1 MAYNINPL
9 APYRY
14 KEQNVL
20 VPIQFGAEV
29 TISPEDKIISVTADG
44 SLLGTVALDVDKGVL
59 SLVGKDGQPFSS
71 VEIPTV
77 SGFDDAKFNE
87 ETLELTI
94 TVELSDGT
102 KKEVVIPFKD
112 MLDGYATV
120 EDVQENTEDIKKNAA
135 DIATVNENLVS
146 AIENINNVV
155 LPKIVGDINQS
166 IMNETDARLKADAA
180 LDEAIKKNA
189 SDVATVNS
197 NLVSSVEVLNK
208 NMADGFNTINGGIN
222 NEIRPAI
229 SGNTERIVALEESDN
244 KSVKWTD
251 VSTAENPGRKSIIL
265 GNHDTILGAT
275 TSGGSVNVAMVSK
288 WDKVDLGS
296 AQVEI
301 NLNGSADHPT
311 YNDNEEL
318 AFLSDVQAANENV
331 ATKEDVAE
339 ETAAREAAD
348 NALSGRVDAVE
359 SKVEN
364 KVDWTDVSTEEN
376 PNRKAV
382 VLGNHD
388 TLLGTTTSGGAV
400 NVAMVSKWDKVD
412 LGSGQVELNLNGSAD
427 HPTYNDNE
435 KLAFISDIQAAHEN
449 AATKEDV
456 AEEKAAREA
465 ADKALSGR
473 VDAVVQSVADEA
485 IAREN
490 KDTEIEGKL
499 DSKVDK
505 VSMPSSVVD
514 GIGDIVAESDGVRMH
529 FTELEYNSESGA
541 YGEPV
546 AKEVVFPLASDL
558 DAGLL
563 SADEKRNIPHMINIP
578 IRSLRD
584 QVYPQAEILND
595 WFHVEDIIGL
605 KNLFV
610 KNKLFLRYGISL
622 STNPMY
628 YRMPVNYSAFQ
639 TANLIQIKFLG
650 LDTRNDEPVV
660 YNIDIN
666 LDGTVFEGS
675 NSNVR
680 MSLDRL
686 AYASEIEDGFVS
698 TEEFEALKAMVAGKA
713 EASALEQE
721 STDRKSADDALSG
734 RVDTV
739 ESKVEKKVD
748 WTDVST
754 GENPNRKSIILGN
767 HDTILG
773 TTTSG
778 GSVNVAMVS
787 KWDKVDLGSAQVEI
801 NLNGSADHPTYNDN
815 EKLAFISDIQA
826 AHENAATKE
835 DVAEEKAAREAADK
849 ALSGRVDA
857 VVQSVADE
865 AIARENKDTEI
876 EGKLAGKADA
886 SALEQESADRKST
899 DEALS
904 GRVDTVESKVKNKV
918 DWTDVSTAENPGRK
932 SIILGNHDTILGA
945 TTSGGSVNVAMVS
958 KWDKVDLGS
967 AQVELNLNGSATRPT
982 YNDDQQ
988 LALMSDVV
996 SGLDSIELVQRSGE
1010 TESHIYDLM
1019 VNGESV
1025 GTINVP
1031 FDKFIKSVE
1040 YVESSHTLNIVFV
1053 TEDGEQPTPVNLSG
1067 LVDVYSAGNG
1077 LALADGTFSIK
1088 IDEASDSYLT
1098 LSESGLKLSGVAD
1111 ALALKMDKVNM
1122 PSNVVSVLGD
1132 VVSEADT
1139 LKLQYTGLEY
1149 NVRNGA
1155 YGEGVSKEVS
1165 IPMAS
1170 QEKAGAMSSADK
1182 VKLDSLTPDV
1192 YEINITNLLSA
1203 EDSESIST
1211 AIGGWDNL
1219 VAVPSKNQVIVGLL
1233 GNGSVSVSLRKV
1245 GNTVSLFYIVDAI
1258 GMGYTV
1264 NEVNITNSS
1273 NELSKSVNT
1282 HAVLTEDM
1290 VIDTLNSDEETLPL
1304 SAKQGKVLDEKT
1316 RVIAV
1321 PIRTGLNKA
1330 YTQEEILGWFGVS
1343 DIPSLK
1349 QLISANCVFVLSYGI
1364 LLTGNPMYYKIPVNY
1379 IAFESAN
1386 QIKIVAI
1393 GLDTNDDKPVRY
1405 TILINLDGTLIT
1417 EKSNIS
1423 LVMEN
1428 LVFESDLPVS
1438 EVRIDATE
1446 ILEADDTTIDQSL
1459 TDDTLFETLSNAIAV
1474 HQDVILY
1481 DQDEQVKAISL
1492 KHTTATDDGTID
1504 EIIMHY
1510 YNGDGFVR
1518 VAIKETASETYVFE
1532 KDTLTL
1538 A

>member
-1 MAYNINPL
+1 MEYNINPL

-229 SGNTERIVALEESDN
+229 SGNTERIAALEESDN

-311 YNDNEEL
+311 YNDKEEL
-318 AFLSDVQAANENV
+318 AFLSDIQAAHENV
-331 ATKEDVAE
+331 ATKDDVAE

-359 SKVEN
+359 SKVEK
-364 KVDWTDVSTEEN
+364 KVDWTDVSTEDN
-376 PNRKAV
+376 PNRKSI

-412 LGSGQVELNLNGSAD
+412 LGSV
-427 HPTYNDNE
+427 
-435 KLAFISDIQAAHEN
+435 
-449 AATKEDV
+449 
-456 AEEKAAREA
+456 
-465 ADKALSGR
+465 
-473 VDAVVQSVADEA
+473 
-485 IAREN
+485 
-490 KDTEIEGKL
+490 
-499 DSKVDK
+499 
-505 VSMPSSVVD
+505 
-514 GIGDIVAESDGVRMH
+514 
-529 FTELEYNSESGA
+529 
-541 YGEPV
+541 
-546 AKEVVFPLASDL
+546 
-558 DAGLL
+558 
-563 SADEKRNIPHMINIP
+563 
-578 IRSLRD
+578 
-584 QVYPQAEILND
+584 
-595 WFHVEDIIGL
+595 
-605 KNLFV
+605 
-610 KNKLFLRYGISL
+610 
-622 STNPMY
+622 
-628 YRMPVNYSAFQ
+628 
-639 TANLIQIKFLG
+639 
-650 LDTRNDEPVV
+650 
-660 YNIDIN
+660 
-666 LDGTVFEGS
+666 
-675 NSNVR
+675 
-680 MSLDRL
+680 
-686 AYASEIEDGFVS
+686 
-698 TEEFEALKAMVAGKA
+698 
-713 EASALEQE
+713 
-721 STDRKSADDALSG
+721 
-734 RVDTV
+734 
-739 ESKVEKKVD
+739 
-748 WTDVST
+748 
-754 GENPNRKSIILGN
+754 
-767 HDTILG
+767 
-773 TTTSG
+773 
-778 GSVNVAMVS
+778 
-787 KWDKVDLGSAQVEI
+787 QVEI

-815 EKLAFISDIQA
+815 EELAFLSDVQA
-826 AHENAATKE
+826 AQEK
-835 DVAEEKAAREAADK
+835 VAEETAAREAADK

-904 GRVDTVESKVKNKV
+904 GRVDTVESKVENKV
-918 DWTDVSTAENPGRK
+918 DWTDVSTGENPGRK

-945 TTSGGSVNVAMVS
+945 TTSGGSVNVAMVSKWDKVDLGSAQVEINLNGSADHPTYNDNEELAFLSDVQAAQEKVAEETAAREAADKALSGRVDAVESKVENKVDWTDVSTEDNPNRKAVVLGNHDTLLGTTTSGGAVNVAMVS

-996 SGLDSIELVQRSGE
+996 SGLESIELVQRSGE

-1040 YVESSHTLNIVFV
+1040 YVESSHSLNIVFV
-1053 TEDGEQPTPVNLSG
+1053 TEDGEQPTTVNLSG

-1111 ALALKMDKVNM
+1111 ALAQKMDKVNM

-1132 VVSEADT
+1132 VVSEADAV
-1139 LKLQYTGLEY
+1139 KLQYTGLEY
-1149 NVRNGA
+1149 NVKNGA

-1170 QEKAGAMSSADK
+1170 QENAGVMSSTDK
-1182 VKLDSLTPDV
+1182 AKLDSLTPDV
-1192 YEINITNLLSA
+1192 YEINLANLLSA

-1273 NELSKSVNT
+1273 NELSKSVTT

-1349 QLISANCVFVLSYGI
+1349 KLISAKCVFVLSYGI

-1386 QIKIVAI
+1386 QIKIVAV
-1393 GLDTNDDKPVRY
+1393 GLDTSNDKPVRY

-1428 LVFESDLPVS
+1428 LVFESELPVS

-1446 ILEADDTTIDQSL
+1446 ILEADDTTIDQTL
-1459 TDDTLFETLSNAIAV
+1459 TDDTLFETLSNAIAE

>member
-44 SLLGTVALDVDKGVL
+44 SLLGTVALDVDKGIL

-112 MLDGYATV
+112 MLDGYATL

-311 YNDNEEL
+311 YNDKEQL
-318 AFLSDVQAANENV
+318 AFLSDVQAAHENV
-331 ATKEDVAE
+331 ATKEDVAKETAAREAADNALSGRVDAVESEVENKVDWTDVSTEENPNRKAVLLGNHDTLLGTTTSGGAVNVAMVSKWDKVDLGSVQVEINLNGSADHPTYNDTEELAFVSDVQAAQEKVAE

-359 SKVEN
+359 SQVEN
-364 KVDWTDVSTEEN
+364 KVDWNDISTAENPGRKSIVLGNHDTILGTTTSGGSVNVAMVSKWDKVDLGSTQVEINLNGSADHPTYNDNEELAFLSDVQAANEKVAEETAAREAADKALSGRVDAVESEVENKVDWVNVSTDEN

-412 LGSGQVELNLNGSAD
+412 LGS
-427 HPTYNDNE
+427 
-435 KLAFISDIQAAHEN
+435 
-449 AATKEDV
+449 
-456 AEEKAAREA
+456 
-465 ADKALSGR
+465 
-473 VDAVVQSVADEA
+473 
-485 IAREN
+485 
-490 KDTEIEGKL
+490 
-499 DSKVDK
+499 
-505 VSMPSSVVD
+505 
-514 GIGDIVAESDGVRMH
+514 
-529 FTELEYNSESGA
+529 
-541 YGEPV
+541 
-546 AKEVVFPLASDL
+546 
-558 DAGLL
+558 
-563 SADEKRNIPHMINIP
+563 
-578 IRSLRD
+578 
-584 QVYPQAEILND
+584 
-595 WFHVEDIIGL
+595 
-605 KNLFV
+605 
-610 KNKLFLRYGISL
+610 
-622 STNPMY
+622 
-628 YRMPVNYSAFQ
+628 
-639 TANLIQIKFLG
+639 
-650 LDTRNDEPVV
+650 
-660 YNIDIN
+660 
-666 LDGTVFEGS
+666 
-675 NSNVR
+675 
-680 MSLDRL
+680 
-686 AYASEIEDGFVS
+686 
-698 TEEFEALKAMVAGKA
+698 
-713 EASALEQE
+713 
-721 STDRKSADDALSG
+721 
-734 RVDTV
+734 
-739 ESKVEKKVD
+739 
-748 WTDVST
+748 
-754 GENPNRKSIILGN
+754 
-767 HDTILG
+767 
-773 TTTSG
+773 
-778 GSVNVAMVS
+778 
-787 KWDKVDLGSAQVEI
+787 AQVEI
-801 NLNGSADHPTYNDN
+801 
-815 EKLAFISDIQA
+815 
-826 AHENAATKE
+826 
-835 DVAEEKAAREAADK
+835 
-849 ALSGRVDA
+849 
-857 VVQSVADE
+857 
-865 AIARENKDTEI
+865 
-876 EGKLAGKADA
+876 
-886 SALEQESADRKST
+886 
-899 DEALS
+899 
-904 GRVDTVESKVKNKV
+904 
-918 DWTDVSTAENPGRK
+918 
-932 SIILGNHDTILGA
+932 
-945 TTSGGSVNVAMVS
+945 
-958 KWDKVDLGS
+958 
-967 AQVELNLNGSATRPT
+967 NLNGSATRPT

-996 SGLDSIELVQRSGE
+996 SGLESIELVQRSGE

-1040 YVESSHTLNIVFV
+1040 YVESSHSLNIVFV
-1053 TEDGEQPTPVNLSG
+1053 TEDGEQLTPVNLSG

-1132 VVSEADT
+1132 VVSEADAV
-1139 LKLQYTGLEY
+1139 KLQYTGLEY
-1149 NVRNGA
+1149 NVKNGA
-1155 YGEGVSKEVS
+1155 YGEGVAKEVS

-1170 QEKAGAMSSADK
+1170 QENAGVMSSTDK
-1182 VKLDSLTPDV
+1182 AKLDSLTPDV

-1258 GMGYTV
+1258 GIGYTV

-1349 QLISANCVFVLSYGI
+1349 QLISAKCVFVLSYGI

-1386 QIKIVAI
+1386 QIKIVAV
-1393 GLDTNDDKPVRY
+1393 GLDTSNDKPVRY

-1417 EKSNIS
+1417 EDSNMS

-1446 ILEADDTTIDQSL
+1446 ILEADDTTTDQLL

-1492 KHTTATDDGTID
+1492 KHTTATEDGTID

>member
-14 KEQNVL
+14 KEQNEL

-29 TISPEDKIISVTADG
+29 TISSEDKIISVTADG
-44 SLLGTVALDVDKGVL
+44 SLLGTVALDVENGVL

-77 SGFDDAKFNE
+77 SGFDDAKFND
-87 ETLELTI
+87 ETMELTI

-102 KKEVVIPFKD
+102 KKDVVIPFKD

-135 DIATVNENLVS
+135 DI
-146 AIENINNVV
+146 
-155 LPKIVGDINQS
+155 
-166 IMNETDARLKADAA
+166 
-180 LDEAIKKNA
+180 
-189 SDVATVNS
+189 ATVNS

-251 VSTAENPGRKSIIL
+251 VSTEENPGRKSIIL

-301 NLNGSADHPT
+301 NLNGSAVHPT
-311 YNDNEEL
+311 YNDKEEL
-318 AFLSDVQAANENV
+318 AFLSDVQASYENA
-331 ATKEDVAE
+331 ATKEEVAE

-348 NALSGRVDAVE
+348 N
-359 SKVEN
+359 
-364 KVDWTDVSTEEN
+364 
-376 PNRKAV
+376 
-382 VLGNHD
+382 
-388 TLLGTTTSGGAV
+388 
-400 NVAMVSKWDKVD
+400 
-412 LGSGQVELNLNGSAD
+412 
-427 HPTYNDNE
+427 
-435 KLAFISDIQAAHEN
+435 
-449 AATKEDV
+449 
-456 AEEKAAREA
+456 
-465 ADKALSGR
+465 ALSGR

-499 DSKVDK
+499 D
-505 VSMPSSVVD
+505 
-514 GIGDIVAESDGVRMH
+514 
-529 FTELEYNSESGA
+529 
-541 YGEPV
+541 
-546 AKEVVFPLASDL
+546 
-558 DAGLL
+558 
-563 SADEKRNIPHMINIP
+563 
-578 IRSLRD
+578 
-584 QVYPQAEILND
+584 
-595 WFHVEDIIGL
+595 
-605 KNLFV
+605 
-610 KNKLFLRYGISL
+610 
-622 STNPMY
+622 
-628 YRMPVNYSAFQ
+628 
-639 TANLIQIKFLG
+639 
-650 LDTRNDEPVV
+650 
-660 YNIDIN
+660 
-666 LDGTVFEGS
+666 
-675 NSNVR
+675 
-680 MSLDRL
+680 
-686 AYASEIEDGFVS
+686 
-698 TEEFEALKAMVAGKA
+698 GKA
-713 EASALEQE
+713 DVSALEQE
-721 STDRKSADDALSG
+721 SADRKSTDEALSG
-734 RVDTV
+734 RVDAVESTV
-739 ESKVEKKVD
+739 ENKVD

-754 GENPNRKSIILGN
+754 GENPGRKSIILGN

-801 NLNGSADHPTYNDN
+801 NLNGSADHPTYNDT
-815 EKLAFISDIQA
+815 EKLAFLSDVQA
-826 AHENAATKE
+826 AHE
-835 DVAEEKAAREAADK
+835 DVAEETAAREAADK

-857 VVQSVADE
+857 V
-865 AIARENKDTEI
+865 
-876 EGKLAGKADA
+876 
-886 SALEQESADRKST
+886 
-899 DEALS
+899 
-904 GRVDTVESKVKNKV
+904 ESKVENKV
-918 DWTDVSTAENPGRK
+918 DWTDVSTEDNPNRK
-932 SIILGNHDTILGA
+932 AVVLGNHDTLLGT
-945 TTSGGSVNVAMVS
+945 TTSGGAVNVAMVS

-996 SGLDSIELVQRSGE
+996 SGLESIELVQRSGE

-1040 YVESSHTLNIVFV
+1040 YVESSHSLNIVFV

-1132 VVSEADT
+1132 VVSEADAV
-1139 LKLQYTGLEY
+1139 KLQYTGLEY
-1149 NVRNGA
+1149 NVKNGA
-1155 YGEGVSKEVS
+1155 YGEGVAKEVS

-1170 QEKAGAMSSADK
+1170 QENAGVMSSTDK
-1182 VKLDSLTPDV
+1182 AKLDSLTPDV
-1192 YEINITNLLSA
+1192 YEINLANLLSA

-1258 GMGYTV
+1258 EMGYTV

-1316 RVIAV
+1316 RVIDV
-1321 PIRTGLNKA
+1321 PIRTGLNKT

-1349 QLISANCVFVLSYGI
+1349 KLISAKCVFVLSYGI

-1386 QIKIVAI
+1386 QIKIVAV
-1393 GLDTNDDKPVRY
+1393 GLDTSNDKPVRY

-1428 LVFESDLPVS
+1428 LVFESELPVS

-1492 KHTTATDDGTID
+1492 KHTTETEDGTID

>member
-14 KEQNVL
+14 KEQNEL

-29 TISPEDKIISVTADG
+29 TISSEDKIISVTADG
-44 SLLGTVALDVDKGVL
+44 SLLGTVALDVEKGVL

-77 SGFDDAKFNE
+77 SGFDDAKFND
-87 ETLELTI
+87 ETMELTI

-102 KKEVVIPFKD
+102 KKDVVIPFKD

-146 AIENINNVV
+146 SIENINNVV

-251 VSTAENPGRKSIIL
+251 VSTEENPGRKSIIL

-301 NLNGSADHPT
+301 NLNGSAVHPT
-311 YNDNEEL
+311 YNDKEEL
-318 AFLSDVQAANENV
+318 AFLSDVQASYENA
-331 ATKEDVAE
+331 ATKEEVAE

-348 NALSGRVDAVE
+348 N
-359 SKVEN
+359 
-364 KVDWTDVSTEEN
+364 
-376 PNRKAV
+376 
-382 VLGNHD
+382 
-388 TLLGTTTSGGAV
+388 
-400 NVAMVSKWDKVD
+400 
-412 LGSGQVELNLNGSAD
+412 
-427 HPTYNDNE
+427 
-435 KLAFISDIQAAHEN
+435 
-449 AATKEDV
+449 
-456 AEEKAAREA
+456 
-465 ADKALSGR
+465 ALSGR

-499 DSKVDK
+499 DGKVDK

-514 GIGDIVAESDGVRMH
+514 GIGDIVAESDRVRMH
-529 FTELEYNSESGA
+529 FTELEYNSESGV

-578 IRSLRD
+578 IRSLKD

-650 LDTRNDEPVV
+650 LDTSNDEPVV

-686 AYASEIEDGFVS
+686 AYASEIESGFVS
-698 TEEFEALKAMVAGKA
+698 TEEFEALKSMVDGKA
-713 EASALEQE
+713 DASALEQE
-721 STDRKSADDALSG
+721 STDRKTADDALSG

-739 ESKVEKKVD
+739 ESKVE
-748 WTDVST
+748 
-754 GENPNRKSIILGN
+754 
-767 HDTILG
+767 
-773 TTTSG
+773 
-778 GSVNVAMVS
+778 
-787 KWDKVDLGSAQVEI
+787 
-801 NLNGSADHPTYNDN
+801 
-815 EKLAFISDIQA
+815 
-826 AHENAATKE
+826 
-835 DVAEEKAAREAADK
+835 
-849 ALSGRVDA
+849 
-857 VVQSVADE
+857 
-865 AIARENKDTEI
+865 
-876 EGKLAGKADA
+876 
-886 SALEQESADRKST
+886 
-899 DEALS
+899 
-904 GRVDTVESKVKNKV
+904 NKV
-918 DWTDVSTAENPGRK
+918 DWTDVSTEENPGRK
-932 SIILGNHDTILGA
+932 SIVLGNHDTILGA

-967 AQVELNLNGSATRPT
+967 AQIELNLNGSATRPT

-996 SGLDSIELVQRSGE
+996 SGLESIELVQRSGE

-1077 LALADGTFSIK
+1077 LALVDGTFSIK

-1098 LSESGLKLSGVAD
+1098 LSESGLNLSGVAE

-1149 NVRNGA
+1149 NVQNGA

-1182 VKLDSLTPDV
+1182 AKLDSLTPDV

-1264 NEVNITNSS
+1264 NEVNITNAS
-1273 NELSKSVNT
+1273 NVLSKSVNT

-1290 VIDTLNSDEETLPL
+1290 VVDTLNSDEATLPL

-1321 PIRTGLNKA
+1321 PIRTGLNKV

-1349 QLISANCVFVLSYGI
+1349 QLIVANCVFVLSYGI
-1364 LLTGNPMYYKIPVNY
+1364 TLTGKPMYYKIPVNY

-1386 QIKIVAI
+1386 QIKIVAV
-1393 GLDTNDDKPVRY
+1393 GLDTSNDKPVRY

-1428 LVFESDLPVS
+1428 LVFESELPVS

-1446 ILEADDTTIDQSL
+1446 ILEADDTTVDQLL

-1492 KHTTATDDGTID
+1492 KHTTATEDGTID

>member
-112 MLDGYATV
+112 MLDGYATL

-146 AIENINNVV
+146 AIENINNLV

-197 NLVSSVEVLNK
+197 NLVASVEVLNK

-251 VSTAENPGRKSIIL
+251 VSTEENPGRKSIIL

-311 YNDNEEL
+311 YNDKEEL
-318 AFLSDVQAANENV
+318 AFLSDVQAAHENV
-331 ATKEDVAE
+331 ATKEDVAKETAAREAADNALSGRVDAVESKVENKVDWTDVSTEATPNRKAVVLGNHDTLLGTTTSGGAVNVAMVSKWDKVDLGSVQVEINLNGSADHPTYNDNEELAFVSDVQAAHEDVAE

-364 KVDWTDVSTEEN
+364 KVDWTDVSTAEN
-376 PNRKAV
+376 P
-382 VLGNHD
+382 G
-388 TLLGTTTSGGAV
+388 
-400 NVAMVSKWDKVD
+400 
-412 LGSGQVELNLNGSAD
+412 
-427 HPTYNDNE
+427 
-435 KLAFISDIQAAHEN
+435 
-449 AATKEDV
+449 
-456 AEEKAAREA
+456 
-465 ADKALSGR
+465 
-473 VDAVVQSVADEA
+473 
-485 IAREN
+485 
-490 KDTEIEGKL
+490 
-499 DSKVDK
+499 
-505 VSMPSSVVD
+505 
-514 GIGDIVAESDGVRMH
+514 
-529 FTELEYNSESGA
+529 
-541 YGEPV
+541 
-546 AKEVVFPLASDL
+546 
-558 DAGLL
+558 
-563 SADEKRNIPHMINIP
+563 
-578 IRSLRD
+578 
-584 QVYPQAEILND
+584 
-595 WFHVEDIIGL
+595 
-605 KNLFV
+605 
-610 KNKLFLRYGISL
+610 
-622 STNPMY
+622 
-628 YRMPVNYSAFQ
+628 
-639 TANLIQIKFLG
+639 
-650 LDTRNDEPVV
+650 
-660 YNIDIN
+660 
-666 LDGTVFEGS
+666 
-675 NSNVR
+675 
-680 MSLDRL
+680 
-686 AYASEIEDGFVS
+686 
-698 TEEFEALKAMVAGKA
+698 
-713 EASALEQE
+713 
-721 STDRKSADDALSG
+721 
-734 RVDTV
+734 
-739 ESKVEKKVD
+739 
-748 WTDVST
+748 
-754 GENPNRKSIILGN
+754 RKSIILGN

-801 NLNGSADHPTYNDN
+801 NLNGSADHPTYNDT
-815 EKLAFISDIQA
+815 EELAFVSDVQA
-826 AHENAATKE
+826 ADN
-835 DVAEEKAAREAADK
+835 

-876 EGKLAGKADA
+876 EGKLDDKVDKVSMPSSVVDGIGDIVAESDGLRMHFTELEYNSESGVYGEPVAKEVVFPLASDLDAGLLSADEKRNIPHMINIPIRALRDQVYPQEEILNDWFHVEDIIGLKNLFVKNKLFLRYGISLSTNPMYYRMPVNYSAFQTANMIQIKFLGLDTRNDEPVVYNIDINLDGTVFEGSNSNVRMSLDRLAYASEIEEGFVSTEEFEALKAMVAGKADA
-886 SALEQESADRKST
+886 SALAQESTDRKSA
-899 DEALS
+899 DDALS
-904 GRVDTVESKVKNKV
+904 GRVDTVESKVEKKV
-918 DWTDVSTAENPGRK
+918 DWTDVSTEDNPNRK
-932 SIILGNHDTILGA
+932 AVVLGNHDTLLGT
-945 TTSGGSVNVAMVS
+945 TTSGGAVNVAMVS

-996 SGLDSIELVQRSGE
+996 SGLESIELVQRSGE

-1040 YVESSHTLNIVFV
+1040 YVESSHSLNIVFV

-1132 VVSEADT
+1132 VVSEADAV
-1139 LKLQYTGLEY
+1139 KLQYTGLEY
-1149 NVRNGA
+1149 NVQNGA

-1170 QEKAGAMSSADK
+1170 QENAGVMSSTDK
-1182 VKLDSLTPDV
+1182 AKLDSLTPDV
-1192 YEINITNLLSA
+1192 YEINLANLLSA

-1349 QLISANCVFVLSYGI
+1349 KLISAKCVFVLSYGI

-1386 QIKIVAI
+1386 QIKIVAV
-1393 GLDTNDDKPVRY
+1393 GLDTSNDKPVRY

-1428 LVFESDLPVS
+1428 LVFESELPVS

-1492 KHTTATDDGTID
+1492 KHTTATEDGTID

>member
-77 SGFDDAKFNE
+77 SGFDDAKFND

-102 KKEVVIPFKD
+102 KKDVIIPFKD

-120 EDVQENTEDIKKNAA
+120 EDVQENTEDIAENTEAIKKNAA
-135 DIATVNENLVS
+135 DIATVN
-146 AIENINNVV
+146 
-155 LPKIVGDINQS
+155 
-166 IMNETDARLKADAA
+166 
-180 LDEAIKKNA
+180 
-189 SDVATVNS
+189 S
-197 NLVSSVEVLNK
+197 NLVASVEILNK
-208 NMADGFNTINGGIN
+208 NMADGFNTLNGGIN

-229 SGNTERIVALEESDN
+229 SGNTERIAALEESDN

-251 VSTAENPGRKSIIL
+251 VSTEENPGRKSIIL

-311 YNDNEEL
+311 YNDKEEL
-318 AFLSDVQAANENV
+318 AFLSDIQAAHENV
-331 ATKEDVAE
+331 ATKEDVAQ

-376 PNRKAV
+376 PGRKSII
-382 VLGNHD
+382 LGNHD
-388 TLLGTTTSGGAV
+388 TILGETTSGGSV

-412 LGSGQVELNLNGSAD
+412 LGSAQVEINLNGSAD
-427 HPTYNDNE
+427 HPTYNDTE
-435 KLAFISDIQAAHEN
+435 ELAFLSDIQAAHEN
-449 AATKEDV
+449 VATKQDV
-456 AEEKAAREA
+456 AQETAAREA
-465 ADKALSGR
+465 ADNALSGR

-499 DSKVDK
+499 DGKVDK

-514 GIGDIVAESDGVRMH
+514 GIGDIVAESNGLRMH
-529 FTELEYNSESGA
+529 FTELEYNSESGV

-578 IRSLRD
+578 IRALRD

-605 KNLFV
+605 KKLFV
-610 KNKLFLRYGISL
+610 QNKLFLRYGISL

-650 LDTRNDEPVV
+650 LDTSNDEPVV

-739 ESKVEKKVD
+739 ESKVE
-748 WTDVST
+748 
-754 GENPNRKSIILGN
+754 
-767 HDTILG
+767 
-773 TTTSG
+773 
-778 GSVNVAMVS
+778 
-787 KWDKVDLGSAQVEI
+787 
-801 NLNGSADHPTYNDN
+801 
-815 EKLAFISDIQA
+815 
-826 AHENAATKE
+826 
-835 DVAEEKAAREAADK
+835 
-849 ALSGRVDA
+849 
-857 VVQSVADE
+857 
-865 AIARENKDTEI
+865 
-876 EGKLAGKADA
+876 
-886 SALEQESADRKST
+886 
-899 DEALS
+899 
-904 GRVDTVESKVKNKV
+904 NKV
-918 DWTDVSTAENPGRK
+918 DWTDVSDKENPNRK

-967 AQVELNLNGSATRPT
+967 AQIELNLNGSATRPT

-996 SGLDSIELVQRSGE
+996 SGLESIELVQRSGE

-1019 VNGESV
+1019 VSGESV

-1040 YVESSHTLNIVFV
+1040 YVESSHSLNIVFV

-1111 ALALKMDKVNM
+1111 ALALKMDKANM

-1149 NVRNGA
+1149 NVQNGA

-1182 VKLDSLTPDV
+1182 VKLDSLTADV

-1258 GMGYTV
+1258 GIGYTV

-1273 NELSKSVNT
+1273 NVLSKSVNT

-1290 VIDTLNSDEETLPL
+1290 VVDTLNSDETTLPL

-1316 RVIAV
+1316 RVIDV
-1321 PIRTGLNKA
+1321 PIRTGLTKT

-1349 QLISANCVFVLSYGI
+1349 QLIVAKCVFVLTFGI
-1364 LLTGNPMYYKIPVNY
+1364 QLTGNPSYYKIPVNY

-1393 GLDTNDDKPVRY
+1393 GLDTSTDKPVRY
-1405 TILINLDGTLIT
+1405 TIVINLDGTLLT
-1417 EKSNIS
+1417 ENSNIS

-1428 LVFESDLPVS
+1428 LVFESELPVS

-1446 ILEADDTTIDQSL
+1446 ILEADDTTVDQVL

-1492 KHTTATDDGTID
+1492 KHTTATEDGTID

>member
-112 MLDGYATV
+112 MLDGYATL

-311 YNDNEEL
+311 YNDKEEL
-318 AFLSDVQAANENV
+318 AFLSDVQAAHENV
-331 ATKEDVAE
+331 ATKDDVAE
-339 ETAAREAAD
+339 EKAAREAAD

-364 KVDWTDVSTEEN
+364 KVDWTDVSTEDN

-388 TLLGTTTSGGAV
+388 TILGTTTSGGAV

-412 LGSGQVELNLNGSAD
+412 LGSAQVEINLNGSAD
-427 HPTYNDNE
+427 HPTYNDKE
-435 KLAFISDIQAAHEN
+435 ELAFLSDVQAADN
-449 AATKEDV
+449 
-456 AEEKAAREA
+456 
-465 ADKALSGR
+465 ALSGR

-499 DSKVDK
+499 DDKVDK

-514 GIGDIVAESDGVRMH
+514 GIGDIVAESDGLRMH
-529 FTELEYNSESGA
+529 FTELEYNSESGV

-578 IRSLRD
+578 IRALRD
-584 QVYPQAEILND
+584 QVYPQEEILND

-639 TANLIQIKFLG
+639 TANMIQIKFLG

-686 AYASEIEDGFVS
+686 AYASEIEEGFVS

-713 EASALEQE
+713 DASALAQE

-739 ESKVEKKVD
+739 ESKV
-748 WTDVST
+748 
-754 GENPNRKSIILGN
+754 
-767 HDTILG
+767 
-773 TTTSG
+773 
-778 GSVNVAMVS
+778 A
-787 KWDKVDLGSAQVEI
+787 
-801 NLNGSADHPTYNDN
+801 
-815 EKLAFISDIQA
+815 
-826 AHENAATKE
+826 
-835 DVAEEKAAREAADK
+835 
-849 ALSGRVDA
+849 
-857 VVQSVADE
+857 
-865 AIARENKDTEI
+865 
-876 EGKLAGKADA
+876 
-886 SALEQESADRKST
+886 
-899 DEALS
+899 
-904 GRVDTVESKVKNKV
+904 NKV

-967 AQVELNLNGSATRPT
+967 AQVEINLNGSADHPTYNDKEELAFLSDVQAADNALSGRVDAVVQSVADEAIARENKDTEIEGKLDGKADASALAQESTDRKSADDALSGRVDTVESKVANKVDWTDVSTGDNPNRKSIVLGNHDTILGTTTSGGSVNVAMVSKWDKVDLGSAQIELNLNGSATRPT

-1088 IDEASDSYLT
+1088 IDEASESYLT

-1122 PSNVVSVLGD
+1122 PSNVVSVVGD
-1132 VVSEADT
+1132 VVPEADAV
-1139 LKLQYTGLEY
+1139 KLQYTGLEY
-1149 NVRNGA
+1149 NVQNGA

-1170 QEKAGAMSSADK
+1170 QEKAGVMSSADK

-1192 YEINITNLLSA
+1192 YEINLANLLSA

-1316 RVIAV
+1316 RVIDV
-1321 PIRTGLNKA
+1321 PIRTGLNKT

-1349 QLISANCVFVLSYGI
+1349 KLISANCMFVLSYGI
-1364 LLTGNPMYYKIPVNY
+1364 LLTGNPHYYKIPVNY

-1386 QIKIVAI
+1386 QIQIVAV
-1393 GLDTNDDKPVRY
+1393 GLDTSNDKPVRY

-1428 LVFESDLPVS
+1428 LVFESELPVS

-1446 ILEADDTTIDQSL
+1446 ILEADDTTVDQLL

-1492 KHTTATDDGTID
+1492 KHTTATEDGTID

>member
-71 VEIPTV
+71 VDIPTV

-102 KKEVVIPFKD
+102 KKDVVIPFKD

-120 EDVQENTEDIKKNAA
+120 EDVQENTEDIAENTEAIKKNAA
-135 DIATVNENLVS
+135 DIATVN
-146 AIENINNVV
+146 
-155 LPKIVGDINQS
+155 
-166 IMNETDARLKADAA
+166 
-180 LDEAIKKNA
+180 
-189 SDVATVNS
+189 S
-197 NLVSSVEVLNK
+197 NLVASVEILNK
-208 NMADGFNTINGGIN
+208 NMADGFNTLNGGIN

-229 SGNTERIVALEESDN
+229 SGNTERIAALEESNN

-311 YNDNEEL
+311 YNDKEEL
-318 AFLSDVQAANENV
+318 AFLSDVEAAHENV

-376 PNRKAV
+376 PNRKSI

-412 LGSGQVELNLNGSAD
+412 LGSAQVEINLNGSAD
-427 HPTYNDNE
+427 HPTYNDKE
-435 KLAFISDIQAAHEN
+435 ELAFLSDVEAAHEN
-449 AATKEDV
+449 VATKEDV
-456 AEEKAAREA
+456 AKETAAREA
-465 ADKALSGR
+465 ADNALSGR

-499 DSKVDK
+499 DGKVDK

-514 GIGDIVAESDGVRMH
+514 GIGDIVAESDGVRMQ
-529 FTELEYNSESGA
+529 FTELEYNSESGV

-578 IRSLRD
+578 IRLLKD
-584 QVYPQAEILND
+584 QVYPQA
-595 WFHVEDIIGL
+595 
-605 KNLFV
+605 
-610 KNKLFLRYGISL
+610 
-622 STNPMY
+622 
-628 YRMPVNYSAFQ
+628 
-639 TANLIQIKFLG
+639 
-650 LDTRNDEPVV
+650 
-660 YNIDIN
+660 
-666 LDGTVFEGS
+666 
-675 NSNVR
+675 
-680 MSLDRL
+680 
-686 AYASEIEDGFVS
+686 
-698 TEEFEALKAMVAGKA
+698 
-713 EASALEQE
+713 
-721 STDRKSADDALSG
+721 
-734 RVDTV
+734 
-739 ESKVEKKVD
+739 
-748 WTDVST
+748 
-754 GENPNRKSIILGN
+754 
-767 HDTILG
+767 
-773 TTTSG
+773 
-778 GSVNVAMVS
+778 
-787 KWDKVDLGSAQVEI
+787 
-801 NLNGSADHPTYNDN
+801 
-815 EKLAFISDIQA
+815 
-826 AHENAATKE
+826 
-835 DVAEEKAAREAADK
+835 
-849 ALSGRVDA
+849 
-857 VVQSVADE
+857 
-865 AIARENKDTEI
+865 
-876 EGKLAGKADA
+876 
-886 SALEQESADRKST
+886 
-899 DEALS
+899 
-904 GRVDTVESKVKNKV
+904 
-918 DWTDVSTAENPGRK
+918 
-932 SIILGNHDTILGA
+932 
-945 TTSGGSVNVAMVS
+945 
-958 KWDKVDLGS
+958 
-967 AQVELNLNGSATRPT
+967 
-982 YNDDQQ
+982 
-988 LALMSDVV
+988 
-996 SGLDSIELVQRSGE
+996 
-1010 TESHIYDLM
+1010 
-1019 VNGESV
+1019 
-1025 GTINVP
+1025 
-1031 FDKFIKSVE
+1031 
-1040 YVESSHTLNIVFV
+1040 
-1053 TEDGEQPTPVNLSG
+1053 
-1067 LVDVYSAGNG
+1067 
-1077 LALADGTFSIK
+1077 
-1088 IDEASDSYLT
+1088 
-1098 LSESGLKLSGVAD
+1098 
-1111 ALALKMDKVNM
+1111 
-1122 PSNVVSVLGD
+1122 
-1132 VVSEADT
+1132 
-1139 LKLQYTGLEY
+1139 
-1149 NVRNGA
+1149 
-1155 YGEGVSKEVS
+1155 
-1165 IPMAS
+1165 
-1170 QEKAGAMSSADK
+1170 
-1182 VKLDSLTPDV
+1182 
-1192 YEINITNLLSA
+1192 
-1203 EDSESIST
+1203 
-1211 AIGGWDNL
+1211 
-1219 VAVPSKNQVIVGLL
+1219 
-1233 GNGSVSVSLRKV
+1233 
-1245 GNTVSLFYIVDAI
+1245 
-1258 GMGYTV
+1258 
-1264 NEVNITNSS
+1264 
-1273 NELSKSVNT
+1273 
-1282 HAVLTEDM
+1282 
-1290 VIDTLNSDEETLPL
+1290 
-1304 SAKQGKVLDEKT
+1304 
-1316 RVIAV
+1316 
-1321 PIRTGLNKA
+1321 
-1330 YTQEEILGWFGVS
+1330 EILGWFGVS

-1349 QLISANCVFVLSYGI
+1349 QLIVANCVFVLSYGI
-1364 LLTGNPMYYKIPVNY
+1364 TLTGKPMYYKIPVNY

-1386 QIKIVAI
+1386 QIKIVAV
-1393 GLDTNDDKPVRY
+1393 GLDTSNDKPVRY

-1428 LVFESDLPVS
+1428 LVFESELPVS

-1446 ILEADDTTIDQSL
+1446 ILEADDTTVDQLL

-1492 KHTTATDDGTID
+1492 KHTTATEDGTID

>member
-14 KEQNVL
+14 KEQNEL

-29 TISPEDKIISVTADG
+29 TISSEDKIISVTADG
-44 SLLGTVALDVDKGVL
+44 SLLGTVALDVENGVL

-77 SGFDDAKFNE
+77 SGFDDAKFND
-87 ETLELTI
+87 ETMELTI

-102 KKEVVIPFKD
+102 KKDVVIPFKD

-135 DIATVNENLVS
+135 DI
-146 AIENINNVV
+146 
-155 LPKIVGDINQS
+155 
-166 IMNETDARLKADAA
+166 
-180 LDEAIKKNA
+180 
-189 SDVATVNS
+189 ATVNS

-251 VSTAENPGRKSIIL
+251 VSTEENPGRKSIIL

-301 NLNGSADHPT
+301 NLNGSAVHPT
-311 YNDNEEL
+311 YNDKEEL
-318 AFLSDVQAANENV
+318 AFLSDVQASYENA
-331 ATKEDVAE
+331 ATKEEVAE

-348 NALSGRVDAVE
+348 N
-359 SKVEN
+359 
-364 KVDWTDVSTEEN
+364 
-376 PNRKAV
+376 
-382 VLGNHD
+382 
-388 TLLGTTTSGGAV
+388 
-400 NVAMVSKWDKVD
+400 
-412 LGSGQVELNLNGSAD
+412 
-427 HPTYNDNE
+427 
-435 KLAFISDIQAAHEN
+435 
-449 AATKEDV
+449 
-456 AEEKAAREA
+456 
-465 ADKALSGR
+465 ALSGR

-499 DSKVDK
+499 D
-505 VSMPSSVVD
+505 
-514 GIGDIVAESDGVRMH
+514 
-529 FTELEYNSESGA
+529 
-541 YGEPV
+541 
-546 AKEVVFPLASDL
+546 
-558 DAGLL
+558 
-563 SADEKRNIPHMINIP
+563 
-578 IRSLRD
+578 
-584 QVYPQAEILND
+584 
-595 WFHVEDIIGL
+595 
-605 KNLFV
+605 
-610 KNKLFLRYGISL
+610 
-622 STNPMY
+622 
-628 YRMPVNYSAFQ
+628 
-639 TANLIQIKFLG
+639 
-650 LDTRNDEPVV
+650 
-660 YNIDIN
+660 
-666 LDGTVFEGS
+666 
-675 NSNVR
+675 
-680 MSLDRL
+680 
-686 AYASEIEDGFVS
+686 
-698 TEEFEALKAMVAGKA
+698 GKA
-713 EASALEQE
+713 DVSALEQE
-721 STDRKSADDALSG
+721 SADRKSTDEALSG
-734 RVDTV
+734 RVDAV
-739 ESKVEKKVD
+739 ESKVENKVD

-754 GENPNRKSIILGN
+754 GENPGRKSIILGN

-801 NLNGSADHPTYNDN
+801 NLNGSADHPTYNDT
-815 EKLAFISDIQA
+815 EELAFLSDVQA
-826 AHENAATKE
+826 AHE
-835 DVAEEKAAREAADK
+835 DVAEETAAREAADK

-857 VVQSVADE
+857 V
-865 AIARENKDTEI
+865 
-876 EGKLAGKADA
+876 
-886 SALEQESADRKST
+886 
-899 DEALS
+899 
-904 GRVDTVESKVKNKV
+904 ESKVENKV
-918 DWTDVSTAENPGRK
+918 DWTDVSTEDNPNRK
-932 SIILGNHDTILGA
+932 AVVLGNHDTLLGT
-945 TTSGGSVNVAMVS
+945 TTSGGAVNVAMVS

-996 SGLDSIELVQRSGE
+996 SGLESIELVQRSGE

-1040 YVESSHTLNIVFV
+1040 YVESSHSLNIVFV

-1132 VVSEADT
+1132 VVSEADAV
-1139 LKLQYTGLEY
+1139 KLQYTGLEY
-1149 NVRNGA
+1149 NVKNGA
-1155 YGEGVSKEVS
+1155 YGEGVAKEVS

-1170 QEKAGAMSSADK
+1170 QENAGVMSSTDK
-1182 VKLDSLTPDV
+1182 AKLDSLTPDV
-1192 YEINITNLLSA
+1192 YEINLANLLSA

-1290 VIDTLNSDEETLPL
+1290 VVDTLNSDEATLPL

-1316 RVIAV
+1316 RVIDV
-1321 PIRTGLNKA
+1321 PIRTGLNKT

-1349 QLISANCVFVLSYGI
+1349 KLIPNCMFVLSYGI

-1379 IAFESAN
+1379 MAFESAN
-1386 QIKIVAI
+1386 QIKIVAV
-1393 GLDTNDDKPVRY
+1393 GLDTLTDKPVRY

-1417 EKSNIS
+1417 EDSNMS

-1428 LVFESDLPVS
+1428 LVFESELPVS

-1446 ILEADDTTIDQSL
+1446 ILEADDTTVDQLL
-1459 TDDTLFETLSNAIAV
+1459 TDDTLFETLSNAIAD

-1492 KHTTATDDGTID
+1492 KHTTATEDGTID

>member
-275 TSGGSVNVAMVSK
+275 TSGGAVNVAMVSK

-296 AQVEI
+296 VQVEI

-311 YNDNEEL
+311 YNDTEEL
-318 AFLSDVQAANENV
+318 AFVSDVQAAHE
-331 ATKEDVAE
+331 KVAE

-348 NALSGRVDAVE
+348 N
-359 SKVEN
+359 
-364 KVDWTDVSTEEN
+364 
-376 PNRKAV
+376 
-382 VLGNHD
+382 
-388 TLLGTTTSGGAV
+388 
-400 NVAMVSKWDKVD
+400 
-412 LGSGQVELNLNGSAD
+412 
-427 HPTYNDNE
+427 
-435 KLAFISDIQAAHEN
+435 
-449 AATKEDV
+449 
-456 AEEKAAREA
+456 
-465 ADKALSGR
+465 
-473 VDAVVQSVADEA
+473 
-485 IAREN
+485 
-490 KDTEIEGKL
+490 
-499 DSKVDK
+499 
-505 VSMPSSVVD
+505 
-514 GIGDIVAESDGVRMH
+514 
-529 FTELEYNSESGA
+529 
-541 YGEPV
+541 
-546 AKEVVFPLASDL
+546 
-558 DAGLL
+558 
-563 SADEKRNIPHMINIP
+563 
-578 IRSLRD
+578 
-584 QVYPQAEILND
+584 
-595 WFHVEDIIGL
+595 
-605 KNLFV
+605 
-610 KNKLFLRYGISL
+610 
-622 STNPMY
+622 
-628 YRMPVNYSAFQ
+628 
-639 TANLIQIKFLG
+639 
-650 LDTRNDEPVV
+650 
-660 YNIDIN
+660 
-666 LDGTVFEGS
+666 
-675 NSNVR
+675 
-680 MSLDRL
+680 
-686 AYASEIEDGFVS
+686 
-698 TEEFEALKAMVAGKA
+698 
-713 EASALEQE
+713 
-721 STDRKSADDALSG
+721 
-734 RVDTV
+734 
-739 ESKVEKKVD
+739 
-748 WTDVST
+748 
-754 GENPNRKSIILGN
+754 
-767 HDTILG
+767 
-773 TTTSG
+773 
-778 GSVNVAMVS
+778 
-787 KWDKVDLGSAQVEI
+787 
-801 NLNGSADHPTYNDN
+801 
-815 EKLAFISDIQA
+815 
-826 AHENAATKE
+826 
-835 DVAEEKAAREAADK
+835 

-918 DWTDVSTAENPGRK
+918 DWTDVSTGENPGRK
-932 SIILGNHDTILGA
+932 SIILGNHDTILGTTTSGGSVNVA
-945 TTSGGSVNVAMVS
+945 MVSKWDKVDLGSAQVEINLNGSADHPTYNDTEELAFVSDVQAAHEKVAEETAAREAADNALSGRVDAVVQSVADEAIARENKDTEIEGKLAGKADASALEQESADRKSTDEALSGRVDTVESKVKNKVDWTDVSTGENPGRKSIILGNHDTILGTTTSGGSVNVAMVSKWDKVDLGSAQVEINLNGSADHPTYNDTEELAFLSDVQAAHEDVAEEAAAREAADNALSGRVDAVESKVENKVDWTDVSTEENPNRKAVVLGNHDTLLGTTTSGGSVNVAMVS

-1040 YVESSHTLNIVFV
+1040 YVESSHSLNIVFV

-1132 VVSEADT
+1132 VVSEADAV
-1139 LKLQYTGLEY
+1139 KLQYTGLEY
-1149 NVRNGA
+1149 NVQNGA
-1155 YGEGVSKEVS
+1155 YGEGVAKEVS

-1170 QEKAGAMSSADK
+1170 QEKAGVMSSADK

-1192 YEINITNLLSA
+1192 YEINLANLLSA

-1264 NEVNITNSS
+1264 NEVNITNAS

-1290 VIDTLNSDEETLPL
+1290 VVDTLNSDEATLPL

-1349 QLISANCVFVLSYGI
+1349 KLISAKCVFVLSYGI

-1386 QIKIVAI
+1386 QIKIVAV
-1393 GLDTNDDKPVRY
+1393 GLDTSNDKPVRY

-1428 LVFESDLPVS
+1428 LVFESELPVS

-1446 ILEADDTTIDQSL
+1446 ILEADDTTVDQSL

-1492 KHTTATDDGTID
+1492 KHTTATEDGTID

>member
-208 NMADGFNTINGGIN
+208 NMADGFNTINGGID

-311 YNDNEEL
+311 YNDKEEL
-318 AFLSDVQAANENV
+318 AFLSDVQAAHENV
-331 ATKEDVAE
+331 ATKEDVAQ

-359 SKVEN
+359 SEVEK
-364 KVDWTDVSTEEN
+364 KVDWVNVSTDEN

-388 TLLGTTTSGGAV
+388 TLLGTTTSGGA
-400 NVAMVSKWDKVD
+400 
-412 LGSGQVELNLNGSAD
+412 
-427 HPTYNDNE
+427 
-435 KLAFISDIQAAHEN
+435 
-449 AATKEDV
+449 
-456 AEEKAAREA
+456 
-465 ADKALSGR
+465 
-473 VDAVVQSVADEA
+473 
-485 IAREN
+485 
-490 KDTEIEGKL
+490 
-499 DSKVDK
+499 
-505 VSMPSSVVD
+505 
-514 GIGDIVAESDGVRMH
+514 
-529 FTELEYNSESGA
+529 
-541 YGEPV
+541 
-546 AKEVVFPLASDL
+546 
-558 DAGLL
+558 
-563 SADEKRNIPHMINIP
+563 
-578 IRSLRD
+578 
-584 QVYPQAEILND
+584 
-595 WFHVEDIIGL
+595 
-605 KNLFV
+605 
-610 KNKLFLRYGISL
+610 
-622 STNPMY
+622 
-628 YRMPVNYSAFQ
+628 
-639 TANLIQIKFLG
+639 
-650 LDTRNDEPVV
+650 
-660 YNIDIN
+660 
-666 LDGTVFEGS
+666 
-675 NSNVR
+675 
-680 MSLDRL
+680 
-686 AYASEIEDGFVS
+686 
-698 TEEFEALKAMVAGKA
+698 
-713 EASALEQE
+713 
-721 STDRKSADDALSG
+721 
-734 RVDTV
+734 
-739 ESKVEKKVD
+739 
-748 WTDVST
+748 
-754 GENPNRKSIILGN
+754 
-767 HDTILG
+767 
-773 TTTSG
+773 
-778 GSVNVAMVS
+778 
-787 KWDKVDLGSAQVEI
+787 
-801 NLNGSADHPTYNDN
+801 
-815 EKLAFISDIQA
+815 
-826 AHENAATKE
+826 
-835 DVAEEKAAREAADK
+835 
-849 ALSGRVDA
+849 
-857 VVQSVADE
+857 
-865 AIARENKDTEI
+865 
-876 EGKLAGKADA
+876 
-886 SALEQESADRKST
+886 
-899 DEALS
+899 
-904 GRVDTVESKVKNKV
+904 
-918 DWTDVSTAENPGRK
+918 
-932 SIILGNHDTILGA
+932 
-945 TTSGGSVNVAMVS
+945 VNVAMVS

-996 SGLDSIELVQRSGE
+996 SGLESIELVQRSGE

-1040 YVESSHTLNIVFV
+1040 YVESSHSLNIVFV
-1053 TEDGEQPTPVNLSG
+1053 TEDGEQLTPVNLSG

-1132 VVSEADT
+1132 VVSEADAV
-1139 LKLQYTGLEY
+1139 KLQYTGLEY
-1149 NVRNGA
+1149 NMQNGA
-1155 YGEGVSKEVS
+1155 YGEGVAKEVS

-1170 QEKAGAMSSADK
+1170 QENAGVMSSTDK
-1182 VKLDSLTPDV
+1182 AKLDSLTPDV
-1192 YEINITNLLSA
+1192 YEINLANLLSA

-1316 RVIAV
+1316 RVINV
-1321 PIRTGLNKA
+1321 PIREGLNKA

-1343 DIPSLK
+1343 DVPSLK
-1349 QLISANCVFVLSYGI
+1349 QLIVAKCVFVLTYGI
-1364 LLTGNPMYYKIPVNY
+1364 QLTGNPHYYKIPVNY

-1386 QIKIVAI
+1386 QIKIVAL

-1423 LVMEN
+1423 VVMEN
-1428 LVFESDLPVS
+1428 LVFESELPVS

-1459 TDDTLFETLSNAIAV
+1459 TDDTLFETLSNAIAD

>member
-197 NLVSSVEVLNK
+197 NLVASVEALNK

-229 SGNTERIVALEESDN
+229 SGNTERIEALEESDN

-311 YNDNEEL
+311 YNDKEEL
-318 AFLSDVQAANENV
+318 AFISDVQAAHE
-331 ATKEDVAE
+331 KVAE

-348 NALSGRVDAVE
+348 N
-359 SKVEN
+359 
-364 KVDWTDVSTEEN
+364 
-376 PNRKAV
+376 
-382 VLGNHD
+382 
-388 TLLGTTTSGGAV
+388 
-400 NVAMVSKWDKVD
+400 
-412 LGSGQVELNLNGSAD
+412 
-427 HPTYNDNE
+427 
-435 KLAFISDIQAAHEN
+435 
-449 AATKEDV
+449 
-456 AEEKAAREA
+456 
-465 ADKALSGR
+465 ALSGR

-499 DSKVDK
+499 DGKVDK

-529 FTELEYNSESGA
+529 FTELEYNSESGV

-578 IRSLRD
+578 IRSLKD
-584 QVYPQAEILND
+584 QVYPQEEILND

-605 KNLFV
+605 KNLFG

-686 AYASEIEDGFVS
+686 AYASEIEEGFVS

-739 ESKVEKKVD
+739 ESKVE
-748 WTDVST
+748 
-754 GENPNRKSIILGN
+754 
-767 HDTILG
+767 
-773 TTTSG
+773 
-778 GSVNVAMVS
+778 
-787 KWDKVDLGSAQVEI
+787 
-801 NLNGSADHPTYNDN
+801 
-815 EKLAFISDIQA
+815 
-826 AHENAATKE
+826 
-835 DVAEEKAAREAADK
+835 
-849 ALSGRVDA
+849 
-857 VVQSVADE
+857 
-865 AIARENKDTEI
+865 
-876 EGKLAGKADA
+876 
-886 SALEQESADRKST
+886 
-899 DEALS
+899 
-904 GRVDTVESKVKNKV
+904 NKV
-918 DWTDVSTAENPGRK
+918 DWTDVSTEENPNRK
-932 SIILGNHDTILGA
+932 AVVLGNHDTLLGT
-945 TTSGGSVNVAMVS
+945 TTSGGTVNVAMVS

-996 SGLDSIELVQRSGE
+996 SGLESIELVQRSGE

-1040 YVESSHTLNIVFV
+1040 YVESSHSLNIVFV

-1132 VVSEADT
+1132 VVSEADAV
-1139 LKLQYTGLEY
+1139 KLQYTGLEY
-1149 NVRNGA
+1149 NVQNGA

-1170 QEKAGAMSSADK
+1170 QENAGVMSSTDK
-1182 VKLDSLTPDV
+1182 AKLDSLTPDV
-1192 YEINITNLLSA
+1192 YEINLANLLSA

-1290 VIDTLNSDEETLPL
+1290 VIDTLNSDEATLPL
-1304 SAKQGKVLDEKT
+1304 SAKQGRVLDEKT

-1321 PIRTGLNKA
+1321 PIRTGLNKV

-1349 QLISANCVFVLSYGI
+1349 QLIGAKCVFVLNYGI
-1364 LLTGNPMYYKIPVNY
+1364 LLSGNPMYYKIPVNY

-1393 GLDTNDDKPVRY
+1393 GLDTSNDKPVRY

-1417 EKSNIS
+1417 EDSNIS

-1428 LVFESDLPVS
+1428 LVFESELPVS

-1446 ILEADDTTIDQSL
+1446 ILEADDTTTDQEL
-1459 TDDTLFETLSNAIAV
+1459 TDDTLFVTLSNAIAD

-1492 KHTTATDDGTID
+1492 KHTTEATDGAID
-1504 EIIMHY
+1504 EIVMHY

-1538 A
+1538 AS

>member
-44 SLLGTVALDVDKGVL
+44 SLLGTVALDVDKGIL

-77 SGFDDAKFNE
+77 SGFDDAKFND

-102 KKEVVIPFKD
+102 KKDVVIPFKD

-120 EDVQENTEDIKKNAA
+120 EDVQENTEDIAENTEAIKKNAA
-135 DIATVNENLVS
+135 DIATVN
-146 AIENINNVV
+146 
-155 LPKIVGDINQS
+155 
-166 IMNETDARLKADAA
+166 
-180 LDEAIKKNA
+180 
-189 SDVATVNS
+189 S
-197 NLVSSVEVLNK
+197 NLVASVEILNK
-208 NMADGFNTINGGIN
+208 NMADGFNTLNGGIN

-229 SGNTERIVALEESDN
+229 SGNTERIAALEESDN

-251 VSTAENPGRKSIIL
+251 VSTEENPGRKSIIL

-311 YNDNEEL
+311 YNDKEEL
-318 AFLSDVQAANENV
+318 AFLSDIQAAHENV
-331 ATKEDVAE
+331 ATKQDVAQ

-364 KVDWTDVSTEEN
+364 KVDWTDVST
-376 PNRKAV
+376 
-382 VLGNHD
+382 
-388 TLLGTTTSGGAV
+388 
-400 NVAMVSKWDKVD
+400 
-412 LGSGQVELNLNGSAD
+412 
-427 HPTYNDNE
+427 
-435 KLAFISDIQAAHEN
+435 
-449 AATKEDV
+449 
-456 AEEKAAREA
+456 
-465 ADKALSGR
+465 
-473 VDAVVQSVADEA
+473 
-485 IAREN
+485 
-490 KDTEIEGKL
+490 
-499 DSKVDK
+499 
-505 VSMPSSVVD
+505 
-514 GIGDIVAESDGVRMH
+514 GD
-529 FTELEYNSESGA
+529 
-541 YGEPV
+541 
-546 AKEVVFPLASDL
+546 
-558 DAGLL
+558 
-563 SADEKRNIPHMINIP
+563 
-578 IRSLRD
+578 
-584 QVYPQAEILND
+584 
-595 WFHVEDIIGL
+595 
-605 KNLFV
+605 
-610 KNKLFLRYGISL
+610 
-622 STNPMY
+622 
-628 YRMPVNYSAFQ
+628 
-639 TANLIQIKFLG
+639 
-650 LDTRNDEPVV
+650 
-660 YNIDIN
+660 
-666 LDGTVFEGS
+666 
-675 NSNVR
+675 
-680 MSLDRL
+680 
-686 AYASEIEDGFVS
+686 
-698 TEEFEALKAMVAGKA
+698 
-713 EASALEQE
+713 
-721 STDRKSADDALSG
+721 
-734 RVDTV
+734 
-739 ESKVEKKVD
+739 
-748 WTDVST
+748 
-754 GENPNRKSIILGN
+754 NPNRKSI
-767 HDTILG
+767 
-773 TTTSG
+773 
-778 GSVNVAMVS
+778 V
-787 KWDKVDLGSAQVEI
+787 
-801 NLNGSADHPTYNDN
+801 
-815 EKLAFISDIQA
+815 
-826 AHENAATKE
+826 
-835 DVAEEKAAREAADK
+835 
-849 ALSGRVDA
+849 
-857 VVQSVADE
+857 
-865 AIARENKDTEI
+865 
-876 EGKLAGKADA
+876 
-886 SALEQESADRKST
+886 
-899 DEALS
+899 
-904 GRVDTVESKVKNKV
+904 
-918 DWTDVSTAENPGRK
+918 
-932 SIILGNHDTILGA
+932 LGNHDTILGA
-945 TTSGGSVNVAMVS
+945 TTSGGSVNIAMVS

-967 AQVELNLNGSATRPT
+967 AQIELNLNGSATRPT

-996 SGLDSIELVQRSGE
+996 SGLESIELVQRSGE

-1098 LSESGLKLSGVAD
+1098 LSESGLRLSGVAD
-1111 ALALKMDKVNM
+1111 ALALKMDKANL

-1149 NVRNGA
+1149 NVQNGA

-1182 VKLDSLTPDV
+1182 AKLDSLTPDV
-1192 YEINITNLLSA
+1192 YEINITTLLSA

-1290 VIDTLNSDEETLPL
+1290 VLDTLNSDETTLPL

-1316 RVIAV
+1316 RVIDV
-1321 PIRTGLNKA
+1321 PIRTGLTKT
-1330 YTQEEILGWFGVS
+1330 YTQEEIMGWFGVS

-1349 QLISANCVFVLSYGI
+1349 QLIVAKCVFVLTFGI
-1364 LLTGNPMYYKIPVNY
+1364 QLTGNPSYYKIPVNY

-1393 GLDTNDDKPVRY
+1393 GLDTSTDKPVRY
-1405 TILINLDGTLIT
+1405 TIVINLDGTLLT
-1417 EKSNIS
+1417 ENSNIS

-1428 LVFESDLPVS
+1428 LVFESELPVS

-1446 ILEADDTTIDQSL
+1446 ILEADDTTVDQLL

-1492 KHTTATDDGTID
+1492 KHTTATEDGTID

>member
-229 SGNTERIVALEESDN
+229 SGNTERIAALEESDN

-251 VSTAENPGRKSIIL
+251 VSTEENPG
-265 GNHDTILGAT
+265 
-275 TSGGSVNVAMVSK
+275 
-288 WDKVDLGS
+288 
-296 AQVEI
+296 
-301 NLNGSADHPT
+301 
-311 YNDNEEL
+311 
-318 AFLSDVQAANENV
+318 
-331 ATKEDVAE
+331 
-339 ETAAREAAD
+339 
-348 NALSGRVDAVE
+348 
-359 SKVEN
+359 
-364 KVDWTDVSTEEN
+364 
-376 PNRKAV
+376 
-382 VLGNHD
+382 
-388 TLLGTTTSGGAV
+388 
-400 NVAMVSKWDKVD
+400 
-412 LGSGQVELNLNGSAD
+412 
-427 HPTYNDNE
+427 
-435 KLAFISDIQAAHEN
+435 
-449 AATKEDV
+449 
-456 AEEKAAREA
+456 
-465 ADKALSGR
+465 
-473 VDAVVQSVADEA
+473 
-485 IAREN
+485 
-490 KDTEIEGKL
+490 
-499 DSKVDK
+499 
-505 VSMPSSVVD
+505 
-514 GIGDIVAESDGVRMH
+514 
-529 FTELEYNSESGA
+529 
-541 YGEPV
+541 
-546 AKEVVFPLASDL
+546 
-558 DAGLL
+558 
-563 SADEKRNIPHMINIP
+563 
-578 IRSLRD
+578 
-584 QVYPQAEILND
+584 
-595 WFHVEDIIGL
+595 
-605 KNLFV
+605 
-610 KNKLFLRYGISL
+610 
-622 STNPMY
+622 
-628 YRMPVNYSAFQ
+628 
-639 TANLIQIKFLG
+639 
-650 LDTRNDEPVV
+650 
-660 YNIDIN
+660 
-666 LDGTVFEGS
+666 
-675 NSNVR
+675 
-680 MSLDRL
+680 
-686 AYASEIEDGFVS
+686 
-698 TEEFEALKAMVAGKA
+698 
-713 EASALEQE
+713 
-721 STDRKSADDALSG
+721 
-734 RVDTV
+734 
-739 ESKVEKKVD
+739 
-748 WTDVST
+748 
-754 GENPNRKSIILGN
+754 RKSIILGN

-801 NLNGSADHPTYNDN
+801 NLNGSADHPTYNDK
-815 EKLAFISDIQA
+815 EELAFLSDIQA
-826 AHENAATKE
+826 AHENVASKE
-835 DVAEEKAAREAADK
+835 DVAEEKAAREAADNALSGRVDAVESK
-849 ALSGRVDA
+849 VENKVDWTDVSTEDNPNRKSIILGNHDTILGTTTSGGAVNVAMVSKWDKVDLGSVQVEINLNGSADHPTYNDTEELAFLSDVQAADNALSGRVDA

-876 EGKLAGKADA
+876 EGKLAGKVDKVSMPSSVVDGIGDIVAESDGLRMHFTELEYNSESGVYGEPVAKEVVFPLASDLDAGLLSADEKRNIPHMINIPIRALRDQVYPQEEILNDWFHVEDIIGLKNLFVKNKLFLRYGISLSTNPMYYRMPVNYSAFQTANMIQIKFLGLDTRNDEPVVYNIDINLDGTVFEGSNSNVRMSLDRLAYASEIEEGFVSTEEFEALKAMVAGKADA
-886 SALEQESADRKST
+886 SALAQESTDRKSA
-899 DEALS
+899 DDALS
-904 GRVDTVESKVKNKV
+904 GRVDTVESKVENKV
-918 DWTDVSTAENPGRK
+918 DWTDVSTGENPNRK
-932 SIILGNHDTILGA
+932 SIVLGNHDTILGT

-967 AQVELNLNGSATRPT
+967 AQIELNLNGSATRPT

-996 SGLDSIELVQRSGE
+996 SGLESIELVQRSGE

-1040 YVESSHTLNIVFV
+1040 YVESSHSLNIVFV

-1132 VVSEADT
+1132 VVSEADAV
-1139 LKLQYTGLEY
+1139 KLQYTGLEY
-1149 NVRNGA
+1149 NVKNGA
-1155 YGEGVSKEVS
+1155 YGEGVAKEVS

-1170 QEKAGAMSSADK
+1170 QEKAGVMSSTDK
-1182 VKLDSLTPDV
+1182 AKLDSLTPDV
-1192 YEINITNLLSA
+1192 YEINLANLLSA
-1203 EDSESIST
+1203 EDSDSIST

-1321 PIRTGLNKA
+1321 PIRTGLNKT

-1349 QLISANCVFVLSYGI
+1349 KLISAKCVFVLSYGI

-1393 GLDTNDDKPVRY
+1393 GLDTSNDKPVRY

-1446 ILEADDTTIDQSL
+1446 ILEADDTTVDQSL

-1492 KHTTATDDGTID
+1492 KHTTATEDGTID

>member
-189 SDVATVNS
+189 SAVATVNS

-251 VSTAENPGRKSIIL
+251 VSTGENPGRKSIIL

-318 AFLSDVQAANENV
+318 AFLSDVQAAHENV
-331 ATKEDVAE
+331 ATKDDVAE

-348 NALSGRVDAVE
+348 KALSGRVDVVE

-364 KVDWTDVSTEEN
+364 KVDWTDVSTEAT

-388 TLLGTTTSGGAV
+388 TLLGMTTSGGAV

-412 LGSGQVELNLNGSAD
+412 LGSVQVEINLNGSAD
-427 HPTYNDNE
+427 HPTYNDTE
-435 KLAFISDIQAAHEN
+435 ELAFVSDVQAAQE
-449 AATKEDV
+449 KV
-456 AEEKAAREA
+456 AEETAAREA

-499 DSKVDK
+499 D
-505 VSMPSSVVD
+505 
-514 GIGDIVAESDGVRMH
+514 
-529 FTELEYNSESGA
+529 
-541 YGEPV
+541 
-546 AKEVVFPLASDL
+546 
-558 DAGLL
+558 
-563 SADEKRNIPHMINIP
+563 
-578 IRSLRD
+578 
-584 QVYPQAEILND
+584 
-595 WFHVEDIIGL
+595 
-605 KNLFV
+605 
-610 KNKLFLRYGISL
+610 
-622 STNPMY
+622 
-628 YRMPVNYSAFQ
+628 
-639 TANLIQIKFLG
+639 
-650 LDTRNDEPVV
+650 
-660 YNIDIN
+660 
-666 LDGTVFEGS
+666 
-675 NSNVR
+675 
-680 MSLDRL
+680 
-686 AYASEIEDGFVS
+686 
-698 TEEFEALKAMVAGKA
+698 GKA
-713 EASALEQE
+713 DASALEQE
-721 STDRKSADDALSG
+721 SADRKSTDDALSG
-734 RVDTV
+734 RVDAV
-739 ESKVEKKVD
+739 ESKVENKVD

-754 GENPNRKSIILGN
+754 GENPGRKSIILGN

-815 EKLAFISDIQA
+815 EELAFLSDVQA
-826 AHENAATKE
+826 AHEE
-835 DVAEEKAAREAADK
+835 VAEETAAREAADK

-857 VVQSVADE
+857 V
-865 AIARENKDTEI
+865 
-876 EGKLAGKADA
+876 
-886 SALEQESADRKST
+886 ES
-899 DEALS
+899 E
-904 GRVDTVESKVKNKV
+904 VENKV
-918 DWTDVSTAENPGRK
+918 DWVNVSTDENPNRK
-932 SIILGNHDTILGA
+932 AVVLGNHDTLLGT
-945 TTSGGSVNVAMVS
+945 TTSGGAVNVAMVS

-967 AQVELNLNGSATRPT
+967 AQVEINLNGSATRPT

-996 SGLDSIELVQRSGE
+996 SGLESIELVQRSGE

-1040 YVESSHTLNIVFV
+1040 YVESSHSLNIVFV
-1053 TEDGEQPTPVNLSG
+1053 TEDGEQLTPVNLSG

-1132 VVSEADT
+1132 VVSEADAV
-1139 LKLQYTGLEY
+1139 KLQYTGLEY
-1149 NVRNGA
+1149 NVKNGA
-1155 YGEGVSKEVS
+1155 YGEGVAKEVS

-1170 QEKAGAMSSADK
+1170 QENAGVMSSTDK
-1182 VKLDSLTPDV
+1182 AKLDSLTPDV

-1258 GMGYTV
+1258 GIGYTV

-1349 QLISANCVFVLSYGI
+1349 QLISAKCVFVLSYGI

-1386 QIKIVAI
+1386 QIKIVAV
-1393 GLDTNDDKPVRY
+1393 GLDTSNDKPVRY

-1417 EKSNIS
+1417 EDSNMS

-1446 ILEADDTTIDQSL
+1446 ILEADDTTTDQLL

-1492 KHTTATDDGTID
+1492 KHTTATEDGTID

>member
-112 MLDGYATV
+112 MLDGYASV

-197 NLVSSVEVLNK
+197 NLVASVEILNK

-229 SGNTERIVALEESDN
+229 CGNTERIVALEESDN

-251 VSTAENPGRKSIIL
+251 VSTEENPG
-265 GNHDTILGAT
+265 
-275 TSGGSVNVAMVSK
+275 
-288 WDKVDLGS
+288 
-296 AQVEI
+296 
-301 NLNGSADHPT
+301 
-311 YNDNEEL
+311 
-318 AFLSDVQAANENV
+318 
-331 ATKEDVAE
+331 
-339 ETAAREAAD
+339 
-348 NALSGRVDAVE
+348 
-359 SKVEN
+359 
-364 KVDWTDVSTEEN
+364 
-376 PNRKAV
+376 
-382 VLGNHD
+382 
-388 TLLGTTTSGGAV
+388 
-400 NVAMVSKWDKVD
+400 
-412 LGSGQVELNLNGSAD
+412 
-427 HPTYNDNE
+427 
-435 KLAFISDIQAAHEN
+435 
-449 AATKEDV
+449 
-456 AEEKAAREA
+456 
-465 ADKALSGR
+465 
-473 VDAVVQSVADEA
+473 
-485 IAREN
+485 
-490 KDTEIEGKL
+490 
-499 DSKVDK
+499 
-505 VSMPSSVVD
+505 
-514 GIGDIVAESDGVRMH
+514 
-529 FTELEYNSESGA
+529 
-541 YGEPV
+541 
-546 AKEVVFPLASDL
+546 
-558 DAGLL
+558 
-563 SADEKRNIPHMINIP
+563 
-578 IRSLRD
+578 
-584 QVYPQAEILND
+584 
-595 WFHVEDIIGL
+595 
-605 KNLFV
+605 
-610 KNKLFLRYGISL
+610 
-622 STNPMY
+622 
-628 YRMPVNYSAFQ
+628 
-639 TANLIQIKFLG
+639 
-650 LDTRNDEPVV
+650 
-660 YNIDIN
+660 
-666 LDGTVFEGS
+666 
-675 NSNVR
+675 
-680 MSLDRL
+680 
-686 AYASEIEDGFVS
+686 
-698 TEEFEALKAMVAGKA
+698 
-713 EASALEQE
+713 
-721 STDRKSADDALSG
+721 
-734 RVDTV
+734 
-739 ESKVEKKVD
+739 
-748 WTDVST
+748 
-754 GENPNRKSIILGN
+754 RKSIILGN

-801 NLNGSADHPTYNDN
+801 NLNGSADHPTYNDT
-815 EKLAFISDIQA
+815 EELAFLSDVQA
-826 AHENAATKE
+826 AHE
-835 DVAEEKAAREAADK
+835 DVAEETAAREAADK

-857 VVQSVADE
+857 V
-865 AIARENKDTEI
+865 
-876 EGKLAGKADA
+876 
-886 SALEQESADRKST
+886 
-899 DEALS
+899 
-904 GRVDTVESKVKNKV
+904 ESKVENKV
-918 DWTDVSTAENPGRK
+918 DWTDVSTEDNPNRK
-932 SIILGNHDTILGA
+932 AVVLGNHDTLLGT
-945 TTSGGSVNVAMVS
+945 TTSGGAVNVAMVS

-996 SGLDSIELVQRSGE
+996 SGLESIELVQRSGE

-1040 YVESSHTLNIVFV
+1040 YVESSHSLNIVFV

-1132 VVSEADT
+1132 VVSEADAV
-1139 LKLQYTGLEY
+1139 KLQYTGLEY
-1149 NVRNGA
+1149 NVKNGA
-1155 YGEGVSKEVS
+1155 YGEGVAKEVS

-1170 QEKAGAMSSADK
+1170 QENAGVMSSTDK
-1182 VKLDSLTPDV
+1182 AKLDSLTPDV
-1192 YEINITNLLSA
+1192 YEINLANLLSA

-1316 RVIAV
+1316 RVIDV
-1321 PIRTGLNKA
+1321 PIRTGLNKT

-1349 QLISANCVFVLSYGI
+1349 KLISAKCVFVLSYGI

-1386 QIKIVAI
+1386 QIKIVAV
-1393 GLDTNDDKPVRY
+1393 GLDTSNDKPVRY

-1428 LVFESDLPVS
+1428 LVFESELPVS

-1492 KHTTATDDGTID
+1492 KHTTETEDGTID

>member
-229 SGNTERIVALEESDN
+229 SGNTERIAALEESDN

-251 VSTAENPGRKSIIL
+251 VSTEENPG
-265 GNHDTILGAT
+265 
-275 TSGGSVNVAMVSK
+275 
-288 WDKVDLGS
+288 
-296 AQVEI
+296 
-301 NLNGSADHPT
+301 
-311 YNDNEEL
+311 
-318 AFLSDVQAANENV
+318 
-331 ATKEDVAE
+331 
-339 ETAAREAAD
+339 
-348 NALSGRVDAVE
+348 
-359 SKVEN
+359 
-364 KVDWTDVSTEEN
+364 
-376 PNRKAV
+376 
-382 VLGNHD
+382 
-388 TLLGTTTSGGAV
+388 
-400 NVAMVSKWDKVD
+400 
-412 LGSGQVELNLNGSAD
+412 
-427 HPTYNDNE
+427 
-435 KLAFISDIQAAHEN
+435 
-449 AATKEDV
+449 
-456 AEEKAAREA
+456 
-465 ADKALSGR
+465 
-473 VDAVVQSVADEA
+473 
-485 IAREN
+485 
-490 KDTEIEGKL
+490 
-499 DSKVDK
+499 
-505 VSMPSSVVD
+505 
-514 GIGDIVAESDGVRMH
+514 
-529 FTELEYNSESGA
+529 
-541 YGEPV
+541 
-546 AKEVVFPLASDL
+546 
-558 DAGLL
+558 
-563 SADEKRNIPHMINIP
+563 
-578 IRSLRD
+578 
-584 QVYPQAEILND
+584 
-595 WFHVEDIIGL
+595 
-605 KNLFV
+605 
-610 KNKLFLRYGISL
+610 
-622 STNPMY
+622 
-628 YRMPVNYSAFQ
+628 
-639 TANLIQIKFLG
+639 
-650 LDTRNDEPVV
+650 
-660 YNIDIN
+660 
-666 LDGTVFEGS
+666 
-675 NSNVR
+675 
-680 MSLDRL
+680 
-686 AYASEIEDGFVS
+686 
-698 TEEFEALKAMVAGKA
+698 
-713 EASALEQE
+713 
-721 STDRKSADDALSG
+721 
-734 RVDTV
+734 
-739 ESKVEKKVD
+739 
-748 WTDVST
+748 
-754 GENPNRKSIILGN
+754 RKSIILGN

-801 NLNGSADHPTYNDN
+801 NLNGSADHPTYNDK
-815 EKLAFISDIQA
+815 EELAFLSDIQA
-826 AHENAATKE
+826 AHENVASKE
-835 DVAEEKAAREAADK
+835 DVAEEKAAREAADNALSGRVDAVESK
-849 ALSGRVDA
+849 VENKVDWTDVSTEDNPNRKSIILGNHDTILGTTTSGGAVNVAMVSKWDKVDLGSVQVEINLNGSADHPTYNDTEELAFLSDVQAADNALSGRVDA

-876 EGKLAGKADA
+876 EGKLAGKVDKVSMPSSVVDGIGDIVAESDGLRMHFTELEYNSESGVYGEPVAKEVVFPLASDLDAGLLSADEKRNIPHMINIPIRALRDQVYPQEEILNDWFHVEDIIGLKNLFVKNKLFLRYGISLSTNPMYYRMPVNYSAFQTANMIQIKFLGLDTRNDEPVVYNIDINLDGTVFEGSNSNVRMSLDRLAYASEIEEGFVSTEEFEALKAMVAGKADA
-886 SALEQESADRKST
+886 SALAQESTDRKSA
-899 DEALS
+899 DDALS
-904 GRVDTVESKVKNKV
+904 GRVDTVESKVENKV
-918 DWTDVSTAENPGRK
+918 DWTDVSTGDNPNRK
-932 SIILGNHDTILGA
+932 SIVLGNHDTILGT

-967 AQVELNLNGSATRPT
+967 AQIELNLNGSATRPT

-1088 IDEASDSYLT
+1088 IDEASESYLT

-1122 PSNVVSVLGD
+1122 PSNVVSVVGD
-1132 VVSEADT
+1132 VVPEADAV
-1139 LKLQYTGLEY
+1139 KLQYTGLEY
-1149 NVRNGA
+1149 NVQNGA

-1170 QEKAGAMSSADK
+1170 QEKAGVMSSADK

-1192 YEINITNLLSA
+1192 YEINLANLLSA
-1203 EDSESIST
+1203 EDSDSIST

-1316 RVIAV
+1316 RVIDV

-1349 QLISANCVFVLSYGI
+1349 KLIPKCMFVLSYGI
-1364 LLTGNPMYYKIPVNY
+1364 NLSGMPMFYKIPVNY
-1379 IAFESAN
+1379 IAFETAN
-1386 QIKIVAI
+1386 QIKIVAV
-1393 GLDTNDDKPVRY
+1393 GLDTSNDKPVRY

-1428 LVFESDLPVS
+1428 LVFESELPVS

-1446 ILEADDTTIDQSL
+1446 ILEADDTTADQLL
-1459 TDDTLFETLSNAIAV
+1459 TDDTLFETLSNAIAD

-1492 KHTTATDDGTID
+1492 KHTTATEDGTID

>member
-251 VSTAENPGRKSIIL
+251 VSTEENPGRKSIIL

-275 TSGGSVNVAMVSK
+275 TSGGAVNVAMVSK

-296 AQVEI
+296 VQVEI

-311 YNDNEEL
+311 YNDTEEL
-318 AFLSDVQAANENV
+318 AFVSDVQAAHE
-331 ATKEDVAE
+331 KVAE

-348 NALSGRVDAVE
+348 N
-359 SKVEN
+359 
-364 KVDWTDVSTEEN
+364 
-376 PNRKAV
+376 
-382 VLGNHD
+382 
-388 TLLGTTTSGGAV
+388 
-400 NVAMVSKWDKVD
+400 
-412 LGSGQVELNLNGSAD
+412 
-427 HPTYNDNE
+427 
-435 KLAFISDIQAAHEN
+435 
-449 AATKEDV
+449 
-456 AEEKAAREA
+456 
-465 ADKALSGR
+465 
-473 VDAVVQSVADEA
+473 
-485 IAREN
+485 
-490 KDTEIEGKL
+490 
-499 DSKVDK
+499 
-505 VSMPSSVVD
+505 
-514 GIGDIVAESDGVRMH
+514 
-529 FTELEYNSESGA
+529 
-541 YGEPV
+541 
-546 AKEVVFPLASDL
+546 
-558 DAGLL
+558 
-563 SADEKRNIPHMINIP
+563 
-578 IRSLRD
+578 
-584 QVYPQAEILND
+584 
-595 WFHVEDIIGL
+595 
-605 KNLFV
+605 
-610 KNKLFLRYGISL
+610 
-622 STNPMY
+622 
-628 YRMPVNYSAFQ
+628 
-639 TANLIQIKFLG
+639 
-650 LDTRNDEPVV
+650 
-660 YNIDIN
+660 
-666 LDGTVFEGS
+666 
-675 NSNVR
+675 
-680 MSLDRL
+680 
-686 AYASEIEDGFVS
+686 
-698 TEEFEALKAMVAGKA
+698 
-713 EASALEQE
+713 
-721 STDRKSADDALSG
+721 
-734 RVDTV
+734 
-739 ESKVEKKVD
+739 
-748 WTDVST
+748 
-754 GENPNRKSIILGN
+754 
-767 HDTILG
+767 
-773 TTTSG
+773 
-778 GSVNVAMVS
+778 
-787 KWDKVDLGSAQVEI
+787 
-801 NLNGSADHPTYNDN
+801 
-815 EKLAFISDIQA
+815 
-826 AHENAATKE
+826 
-835 DVAEEKAAREAADK
+835 

-918 DWTDVSTAENPGRK
+918 DWTDVSTGENPGRK
-932 SIILGNHDTILGA
+932 SIILGNHDTILGTTTSGGSVNVA
-945 TTSGGSVNVAMVS
+945 MVSKWDKVDLGSAQVEINLNGSADHPTYNDTEELAFLSDVQAAHEDVAEEAAAREAADNALSGRVDAVESKVENKVDWTDVSTEENPNRKAVVLGNHDTLLGTTTSGGSVNVAMVS

-1040 YVESSHTLNIVFV
+1040 YVESSHSLNIVFV

-1132 VVSEADT
+1132 VVSEADAV
-1139 LKLQYTGLEY
+1139 KLQYTGLEY
-1149 NVRNGA
+1149 NVQNGA
-1155 YGEGVSKEVS
+1155 YGEGVAKEVS

-1170 QEKAGAMSSADK
+1170 QEKAGVMSSADK

-1192 YEINITNLLSA
+1192 YEINLANLLSA

-1264 NEVNITNSS
+1264 NEVNITNAS

-1290 VIDTLNSDEETLPL
+1290 VVDTLNSDEATLPL

-1349 QLISANCVFVLSYGI
+1349 KLISAKCVFVLSYGI

-1386 QIKIVAI
+1386 QIKIVAV
-1393 GLDTNDDKPVRY
+1393 GLDTSNDKPVRY

-1428 LVFESDLPVS
+1428 LVFESELPVS

-1446 ILEADDTTIDQSL
+1446 ILEADDTTVDQSL

-1492 KHTTATDDGTID
+1492 KHTTATEDGTID

>member
-112 MLDGYATV
+112 MLDGYATL

-251 VSTAENPGRKSIIL
+251 VSTEENPGRKSIIL

-311 YNDNEEL
+311 YNDKEEL
-318 AFLSDVQAANENV
+318 AFLSDVQAAHENV
-331 ATKEDVAE
+331 ATKEDVAK

-364 KVDWTDVSTEEN
+364 KVDWTDVSTEAT

-412 LGSGQVELNLNGSAD
+412 LGSVQVEINLNGSAD
-427 HPTYNDNE
+427 HPTYNDTE
-435 KLAFISDIQAAHEN
+435 ELAFVSDVQAAQE
-449 AATKEDV
+449 KV
-456 AEEKAAREA
+456 AEETAAREA

-473 VDAVVQSVADEA
+473 VDAV
-485 IAREN
+485 
-490 KDTEIEGKL
+490 
-499 DSKVDK
+499 
-505 VSMPSSVVD
+505 
-514 GIGDIVAESDGVRMH
+514 
-529 FTELEYNSESGA
+529 
-541 YGEPV
+541 
-546 AKEVVFPLASDL
+546 
-558 DAGLL
+558 
-563 SADEKRNIPHMINIP
+563 
-578 IRSLRD
+578 
-584 QVYPQAEILND
+584 
-595 WFHVEDIIGL
+595 
-605 KNLFV
+605 
-610 KNKLFLRYGISL
+610 
-622 STNPMY
+622 
-628 YRMPVNYSAFQ
+628 
-639 TANLIQIKFLG
+639 
-650 LDTRNDEPVV
+650 
-660 YNIDIN
+660 
-666 LDGTVFEGS
+666 
-675 NSNVR
+675 
-680 MSLDRL
+680 
-686 AYASEIEDGFVS
+686 
-698 TEEFEALKAMVAGKA
+698 
-713 EASALEQE
+713 
-721 STDRKSADDALSG
+721 
-734 RVDTV
+734 
-739 ESKVEKKVD
+739 ESKVENKVD
-748 WTDVST
+748 WNDIST
-754 GENPNRKSIILGN
+754 AENPGRKSIVLGN

-787 KWDKVDLGSAQVEI
+787 KWDKVDLGSGQVEL
-801 NLNGSADHPTYNDN
+801 NLNGSADHPTYNDT
-815 EKLAFISDIQA
+815 EEFAFLSDVKA
-826 AHENAATKE
+826 AHENVATKE
-835 DVAEEKAAREAADK
+835 DVAKETAAREAADT

-904 GRVDTVESKVKNKV
+904 GRVDAVESKVEKKV
-918 DWTDVSTAENPGRK
+918 DWTDVSTGENPGRK
-932 SIILGNHDTILGA
+932 SIILGNHDTLLGT

-1040 YVESSHTLNIVFV
+1040 YVESSHSLNIVFV

-1111 ALALKMDKVNM
+1111 ALAQKMDKVNM

-1132 VVSEADT
+1132 VVSEADAV
-1139 LKLQYTGLEY
+1139 KLQYTGLEY
-1149 NVRNGA
+1149 NVKNGA
-1155 YGEGVSKEVS
+1155 YGEGVAKEVS

-1170 QEKAGAMSSADK
+1170 QEKAGVMSSADK

-1192 YEINITNLLSA
+1192 YEINLANLLSA

-1316 RVIAV
+1316 RVIDV
-1321 PIRTGLNKA
+1321 PIRTGLNKT

-1349 QLISANCVFVLSYGI
+1349 KLISAKCVFVLSYGI

-1393 GLDTNDDKPVRY
+1393 GLDTSNDKPVRY

-1428 LVFESDLPVS
+1428 LVFESELPVS

-1459 TDDTLFETLSNAIAV
+1459 TDDTLFETLSNAIAD

-1492 KHTTATDDGTID
+1492 KHTTATEDGTID